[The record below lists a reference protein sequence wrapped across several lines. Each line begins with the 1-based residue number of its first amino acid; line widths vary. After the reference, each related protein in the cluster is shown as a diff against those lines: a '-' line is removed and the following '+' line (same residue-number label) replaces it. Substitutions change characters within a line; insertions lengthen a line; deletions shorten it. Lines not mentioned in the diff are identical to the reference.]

1 MIKTNFFFF
10 FFTFRRVESTMRFID
25 KSLLMD
31 EGCVEIISSAYCR
44 SDWGYLVQKLFQ
56 AFIISALA
64 RCKKNEKSKLFLIY
78 SINYLILI
86 FFQFATVF
94 IILNILLNKVES
106 FTLLP
111 QYFPSLTTQVGF
123 AELKETADDRANI
136 GDTIIG
142 TPIVDQNLAQYIL
155 TDHQKAYI
163 VTPIV
168 GLLTSSR

>member
-86 FFQFATVF
+86 FF
-94 IILNILLNKVES
+94 
-106 FTLLP
+106 
-111 QYFPSLTTQVGF
+111 
-123 AELKETADDRANI
+123 
-136 GDTIIG
+136 
-142 TPIVDQNLAQYIL
+142 
-155 TDHQKAYI
+155 
-163 VTPIV
+163 
-168 GLLTSSR
+168 